1 MVGPD
6 GVVSRGGAGGGAGGA
21 DVRAFAGRQGMDADV
36 RDGDNVMAWGILEG
50 DPEKVSGRV
59 FVPTSVCVVVA
70 GYTFKRGGGCGNV
83 AELRFEIAVFPAR

>member
-50 DPEKVSGRV
+50 DPEKVSGKSLR
-59 FVPTSVCVVVA
+59 TSFCVVVA
-70 GYTFKRGGGCGNV
+70 GYTFKSGGGCGNV
-83 AELRFEIAVFPAR
+83 AELRFEIAAFPAR